1 MAENQ
6 EKTEAELLE
15 EAMQNLGL
23 EEVVEEDKKEETLVE
38 GAPLTDEDIESL
50 IKDDEPGEETVVQE
64 EIEPKITETVDET
77 IEGKDAEDEI
87 SDVDDI
93 NLNSPSAEGIID
105 DTPDNSVINE
115 EEFDV
120 QKKQSKIVRI
130 LIIVVSILLTFVS
143 IGVLL
148 YFVGFFDPEPIK
160 EVKTEVVKPPK
171 DEYQFKQ
178 TDIDANRLNKKLNL
192 LTKYEIVENS
202 ATEEKKAIEKENLY
216 LEAKKQLE
224 MERQAQIERIKE
236 AERKRLEETLP
247 PVQKVDI
254 NDAIDNEIEKVIEK
268 EEPQTAAV
276 ENEMDKNTVAEE
288 VTKTEEIVKTE
299 EIKATEETTT
309 QVNEEV
315 ASTPVVEEAETPQA
329 VIETPVKEEVIV
341 EETPKSQFVKVIKI
355 ATKSQD
361 VYKSFLDKVYS
372 VSDSV
377 TLCRDYQNN
386 IEIFVGPFDDDLSRN
401 KIKDEYL
408 SKYNINAEVYDYTT
422 EEYDKRCNY

>member
-23 EEVVEEDKKEETLVE
+23 EEVVDGDKEKAEETLVE
-38 GAPLTDEDIESL
+38 GAPLSDEDIESL
-50 IKDDEPGEETVVQE
+50 IKEDVPEEETQE
-64 EIEPKITETVDET
+64 NSENLENSENSNT
-77 IEGKDAEDEI
+77 IEKDEIVDEI

-93 NLNSPSAEGIID
+93 NLNNTSTDEID
-105 DTPDNSVINE
+105 EIPDNSVLKD

-148 YFVGFFDPEPIK
+148 YFIGFFDPEPAK
-160 EVKTEVVKPPK
+160 TEVKTETPKVQK
-171 DEYQFKQ
+171 DEYQFKEA
-178 TDIDANRLNKKLNL
+178 DIDANRLNKKLNL

-236 AERKRLEETLP
+236 AERKRLEMTLP
-247 PVQKVDI
+247 PVQKEEDI
-254 NDAIDNEIEKVIEK
+254 SQTIDKEIEKVIEK
-268 EEPQTAAV
+268 EETPEVVAV
-276 ENEMDKNTVAEE
+276 VEVNNNEVAEE
-288 VTKTEEIVKTE
+288 ETKAEEKQPVKTNEEQVSSPDAVIVKVE
-299 EIKATEETTT
+299 DS
-309 QVNEEV
+309 QVTAVEPV
-315 ASTPVVEEAETPQA
+315 TPVA
-329 VIETPVKEEVIV
+329 VIEPIMEEK
-341 EETPKSQFVKVIKI
+341 TSQFVKVIKI

-361 VYKSFLDKVYS
+361 IYKSFLDKIYS
-372 VSDSV
+372 VSDNV

-386 IEIFVGPFDDDLSRN
+386 VEIFIGPFDDDLSRD
-401 KIKDEYL
+401 KISKEYA
-408 SKYNINAEVYDYTT
+408 SKYNIDAQEYDYTI

>member
-23 EEVVEEDKKEETLVE
+23 EEVVDEDKKEETLVE
-38 GAPLTDEDIESL
+38 GAPLSDEDIESL
-50 IKDDEPGEETVVQE
+50 IKEDEPEAEPQKEQEVEEVIE
-64 EIEPKITETVDET
+64 EKKEI
-77 IEGKDAEDEI
+77 EDEI

-93 NLNSPSAEGIID
+93 NLNNSTPVD
-105 DTPDNSVINE
+105 DLADIPDNSVLND

-148 YFVGFFDPEPIK
+148 YFIGFFDPEPVK
-160 EVKTEVVKPPK
+160 EVKTEVVKPQK
-171 DEYQFKQ
+171 EEYQFKQ
-178 TDIDANRLNKKLNL
+178 TDIDTNRLNKKLNL

-202 ATEEKKAIEKENLY
+202 DIEEKKAKEKEKLY

-247 PVQKVDI
+247 PVQKEDI
-254 NDAIDNEIEKVIEK
+254 SVSIDKEIEKVIDK
-268 EEPQTAAV
+268 EEIPT
-276 ENEMDKNTVAEE
+276 NSDKIKNNSNVNE
-288 VTKTEEIVKTE
+288 VTKI
-299 EIKATEETTT
+299 EETPAVQEAST
-309 QVNEEV
+309 QTNEEV
-315 ASTPVVEEAETPQA
+315 KNTAPVDEKKAEEAQVTISEPI
-329 VIETPVKEEVIV
+329 VETPVNVEPKV
-341 EETPKSQFVKVIKI
+341 EEKSKSQFVKVIKI

-361 VYKSFLDKVYS
+361 IYKSFLDKIYS
-372 VSDSV
+372 VSDNV

-386 IEIFVGPFDDDLSRN
+386 VEIFIGPFDDDLTRN
-401 KIKDEYL
+401 KIKNEYL

>member
-23 EEVVEEDKKEETLVE
+23 EEVVDEDKKEETLVE
-38 GAPLTDEDIESL
+38 GAPLSDEDIESL
-50 IKDDEPGEETVVQE
+50 IKEDEPQE
-64 EIEPKITETVDET
+64 ESQNEPEQEVEEVIEEKSDS
-77 IEGKDAEDEI
+77 EDEL

-93 NLNSPSAEGIID
+93 NLNNTISVDEI
-105 DTPDNSVINE
+105 PDNSVLNE

-148 YFVGFFDPEPIK
+148 YFIGFFDPEPVK
-160 EVKTEVVKPPK
+160 EVKTEVIKPQK
-171 DEYQFKQ
+171 EEYEFKQ

-202 ATEEKKAIEKENLY
+202 DTEEKKAKEKENLY

-247 PVQKVDI
+247 PVQKEDI
-254 NDAIDNEIEKVIEK
+254 TVSIDKEIEKVIDK
-268 EEPQTAAV
+268 EEIPTNSV
-276 ENEMDKNTVAEE
+276 ENNTNINEE
-288 VTKTEEIVKTE
+288 TKTEEKTTMQE
-299 EIKATEETTT
+299 PDVQTNKEVTTT
-309 QVNEEV
+309 VLLDKK
-315 ASTPVVEEAETPQA
+315 VEEPQA
-329 VIETPVKEEVIV
+329 AIAEPTIEAPIKEEPKV
-341 EETPKSQFVKVIKI
+341 EEKPKSQFVKVIKI

-361 VYKSFLDKVYS
+361 IYKSFLDKIYS
-372 VSDSV
+372 VSDNV

-386 IEIFVGPFDDDLSRN
+386 VEIFIGPFDDDKSRDN
-401 KIKDEYL
+401 IKNEYL
-408 SKYNINAEVYDYTT
+408 SKYNINAEIYDYTT
-422 EEYDKRCNY
+422 EEYNKRCNY